1 MRVNVVKPANNS
13 GLPSAKYGYLYVG
26 HADDVITFPAVDESG
41 VVTIGDIVM
50 KEESKFTLLYLTP
63 SKQKLNTDT
72 SGELESRGFIQKIA
86 GSYPGDEIQM
96 NVFVKDLLNE
106 PLIVI
111 SENCGKPFRKILGT
125 PWNPMYFTTSFKDDV
140 SDKLWELSFEKA
152 FPDETPALFYDGNLE
167 IEMEGEPVIVTGEP
181 TEVVYVGGTGGFIDI
196 KDEY

>member
-13 GLPSAKYGYLYVG
+13 GLPSVKYGYLYIA
-26 HADDVITFPAVDESG
+26 HADDVLTFPTVDESG
-41 VVTIGDIVM
+41 VVTIGDLEM
-50 KEESKFTLLYLTP
+50 KDGFTLLYLTP

-96 NVFVKDLLNE
+96 NVFAKDLLNE

-125 PWNPMYFTTSFKDDV
+125 PWNPMYFTAAFKDD
-140 SDKLWELSFEKA
+140 SSEKMWEMNFEKA
-152 FPDETPALFYDGNLE
+152 FPDDTPALFYDGNLE
-167 IEMEGEPVIVTGEP
+167 IEMEGEPVVVTGEP
-181 TEVVYVGGTGGFIDI
+181 TEVVYVGGSGGFIDLTQ
-196 KDEY
+196 DY